1 MKELKLKNKEL
12 DDKITQSAKTIAEQE
27 KTHSTEELYLK
38 PVRDNMQS
46 LRGHMAEY
54 ARVGD
59 QFESNKNKLLKI
71 ATLKADLPT
80 DKYIGER
87 IRDLSFAYNKLK
99 VFILGCP
106 LN

>member
-1 MKELKLKNKEL
+1 
-12 DDKITQSAKTIAEQE
+12 
-27 KTHSTEELYLK
+27 
-38 PVRDNMQS
+38 
-46 LRGHMAEY
+46 MAEY

-59 QFESNKNKLLKI
+59 QFESNKNKLLKM

-99 VFILGCP
+99 LFILACP
-106 LN
+106 LD

>member
-1 MKELKLKNKEL
+1 
-12 DDKITQSAKTIAEQE
+12 
-27 KTHSTEELYLK
+27 
-38 PVRDNMQS
+38 MQF

-71 ATLKADLPT
+71 STVKADIPT

-87 IRDLSFAYNKLK
+87 IRDLSFAYSKLK
-99 VFILGCP
+99 VFILNCP
-106 LN
+106 LD